1 MILTFNPETYALLL
15 AKYQPKV
22 ITNDA
27 ENEQAILIA
36 EELAHRT
43 NRTSE
48 ESALYN
54 LLIALIEKYEDEK
67 YPMGETTPLS
77 ILLHLI
83 EARNLKQTDL
93 IGVIGSSSVVSEI
106 ISGKQEISQAQAKV
120 LGEFFQVDA
129 GLFFEVAEVLIYRR
143 ILAV

>member
-1 MILTFNPETYALLL
+1 MIPSFNPETYALLL

-27 ENEQAILIA
+27 ENKQATLIA

-48 ESALYN
+48 ESALYD

-77 ILLHLI
+77 MLLHLI

-106 ISGKQEISQAQAKV
+106 FNGKQQISKAQAKV

-129 GLFFEVAEVLIYRR
+129 ELFIP
-143 ILAV
+143 

>member
-1 MILTFNPETYALLL
+1 MTLTFNPENYALLL

-36 EELAHRT
+36 EELAHRQ

-48 ESALYN
+48 ESALYE

-77 ILLHLI
+77 ILRHLM
-83 EARNLKQTDL
+83 EARNLNETDL

-106 ISGKQEISQAQAKV
+106 INGKQEISQAQAKA
-120 LGEFFQVDA
+120 LGEFFHVDA
-129 GLFFEVAEVLIYRR
+129 ELFLK
-143 ILAV
+143 

>member
-1 MILTFNPETYALLL
+1 MTLTFNPETYALLL

-22 ITNDA
+22 ITNDR

-36 EELAHRT
+36 EELAHRI

-48 ESALYN
+48 ESTLYE
-54 LLIALIEKYEDEK
+54 LLIALIEKYENEK

-93 IGVIGSSSVVSEI
+93 ISVIGSSTVVSEI
-106 ISGKQEISQAQAKV
+106 INGKREISKAQAKA
-120 LGEFFQVDA
+120 LGEFFQVDT
-129 GLFFEVAEVLIYRR
+129 GLFID
-143 ILAV
+143 

>member
-1 MILTFNPETYALLL
+1 MTLTFNPETYALLL

-22 ITNDA
+22 ITNDV
-27 ENEQAILIA
+27 ENEQATLIA

-48 ESALYN
+48 ESALYD
-54 LLIALIEKYEDEK
+54 LLIALIEKYENET

-83 EARNLKQTDL
+83 EARNLQPTDL
-93 IGVIGSSSVVSEI
+93 VGVIGSISVVSEI
-106 ISGKQEISQAQAKV
+106 LNGKREISQTQAKA

-129 GLFFEVAEVLIYRR
+129 DLFID
-143 ILAV
+143 

>member
-1 MILTFNPETYALLL
+1 MTLTFNPETYALLL

-22 ITNDA
+22 ITNDT

-36 EELAHRT
+36 EELAHRI

-48 ESALYN
+48 ESTLYE
-54 LLIALIEKYEDEK
+54 LLIALIEKYENEK

-77 ILLHLI
+77 MLLHLI

-93 IGVIGSSSVVSEI
+93 ISVIGSSTVVSEI
-106 ISGKQEISQAQAKV
+106 INGKREISKAQAKA
-120 LGEFFQVDA
+120 LGEFFQVDT
-129 GLFFEVAEVLIYRR
+129 GLFIDY
-143 ILAV
+143 AVG

>member
-1 MILTFNPETYALLL
+1 MSLTFNPETYALLL

-27 ENEQAILIA
+27 ENEQATLIA

-48 ESALYN
+48 ESALYD
-54 LLIALIEKYEDEK
+54 LLIALIEKYENET
-67 YPMGETTPLS
+67 YPMGETNSLS

-83 EARNLKQTDL
+83 EARNLQQADL
-93 IGVIGSSSVVSEI
+93 IGVIGSSSIVSEI
-106 ISGKQEISQAQAKV
+106 INGKQEISKTQAKA
-120 LGEFFQVDA
+120 LSEFFQVDPE
-129 GLFFEVAEVLIYRR
+129 LFID
-143 ILAV
+143 

>member
-1 MILTFNPETYALLL
+1 MTLIFNRDTYAQLL

-36 EELAHRT
+36 EELAHKT

-48 ESALYN
+48 ESALYE
-54 LLIALIEKYEDEK
+54 LLITLIEKYENET

-77 ILLHLI
+77 MLLHLM
-83 EARNLKQTDL
+83 EARGLKQVDL
-93 IGVIGSSSVVSEI
+93 IDVIGSSGVVSEI
-106 ISGKQEISQAQAKV
+106 INGKREISKAQAKA
-120 LGEFFQVDA
+120 LGDFFNIDA
-129 GLFFEVAEVLIYRR
+129 RLFI
-143 ILAV
+143 

>member
-1 MILTFNPETYALLL
+1 MTLTFNPETYALLL
-15 AKYQPKV
+15 AKYQPKL

-36 EELAHRT
+36 EELAHRI

-48 ESALYN
+48 ESALYD
-54 LLIALIEKYEDEK
+54 LLIALIEKYEDKK

-77 ILLHLI
+77 MLLHLI

-106 ISGKQEISQAQAKV
+106 FNGKQQISKAQAKA

-129 GLFFEVAEVLIYRR
+129 DFFIH
-143 ILAV
+143 

>member
-1 MILTFNPETYALLL
+1 MQNC

-22 ITNDA
+22 ITNDT

-36 EELAHRT
+36 EERAHRT

-48 ESALYN
+48 ESTLYE
-54 LLIALIEKYEDEK
+54 LLIALIEKYENEK

-77 ILLHLI
+77 MLLHLI

-93 IGVIGSSSVVSEI
+93 ISVIGSSSVVSEI
-106 ISGKQEISQAQAKV
+106 INGKREISKAQAKA
-120 LGEFFQVDA
+120 LGEFFQVDI
-129 GLFFEVAEVLIYRR
+129 GLFIDY
-143 ILAV
+143 AVG

>member
-1 MILTFNPETYALLL
+1 MTLTFNPETYALLL

-36 EELAHRT
+36 QELAHRT

-48 ESALYN
+48 ESALYD
-54 LLIALIEKYEDEK
+54 LLIALIEKYEDET

-77 ILLHLI
+77 MLLHLI

-93 IGVIGSSSVVSEI
+93 IGVIGSSIVVSEI
-106 ISGKQEISQAQAKV
+106 INGKQQISKAQAKA

-129 GLFFEVAEVLIYRR
+129 DFFID
-143 ILAV
+143 

>member
-1 MILTFNPETYALLL
+1 MTLTFNPETYAVLL

-27 ENEQAILIA
+27 ENEQAIIIA
-36 EELAHRT
+36 EELAQRT

-48 ESALYN
+48 ESALYD

-77 ILLHLI
+77 MLLHLI

-106 ISGKQEISQAQAKV
+106 FNGKQQISKAQAKA

-129 GLFFEVAEVLIYRR
+129 GFFID
-143 ILAV
+143 

>member
-1 MILTFNPETYALLL
+1 MTLTFNPETYALLL

-27 ENEQAILIA
+27 DNEQATLIA

-48 ESALYN
+48 ESALYD

-67 YPMGETTPLS
+67 YPMGETNPLS
-77 ILLHLI
+77 MLLHLI

-106 ISGKQEISQAQAKV
+106 INGKQQISKAQAKA
-120 LGEFFQVDA
+120 LGEFFQIDA
-129 GLFFEVAEVLIYRR
+129 DLFIN
-143 ILAV
+143 

>member
-1 MILTFNPETYALLL
+1 MTLTFNPETYAILL
-15 AKYQPKV
+15 AKYQPKI

-27 ENEQAILIA
+27 ENEQATLIA

-48 ESALYN
+48 ESALYD

-77 ILLHLI
+77 MLLHLI

-93 IGVIGSSSVVSEI
+93 IGVIGSSNVVSEI
-106 ISGKQEISQAQAKV
+106 FNGKQEISKAQAKA

-129 GLFFEVAEVLIYRR
+129 ELFIH
-143 ILAV
+143 